1 MSVRAASVL
10 VGGAAAGVLYAAAVE
25 VSAFRLR
32 QWRVPALPPGHQPI
46 RLLHLADL
54 HLTPWQQT
62 KQGWLRSL
70 AGLRPDLVVSTGD
83 LIAHRNAVPALASA
97 LDGLLDVPGLFVR
110 GSNDYYAPV
119 VKNPAR
125 YLLPDDGR
133 RSVHGPRLP
142 TGDLDRLLTGAG
154 WQDLDNARSSVTIS
168 GTVIDA
174 VGTDDAHL
182 ELDRYDLV
190 SGPRKPG
197 TGLMLGVTH
206 APYRRVLDA
215 MVDDGAGLVLAGH
228 THGGQ
233 ICLPGGRALVT
244 NCDLEPARARGLSHH
259 PPEGETWL
267 HVSGG
272 LGTSPTA
279 PVRLFCRPEAS
290 LLTLVPT
297 GRSPS

>member
-1 MSVRAASVL
+1 MSVRAATAL
-10 VGGAAAGVLYAAAVE
+10 LGGAAAGLAYAAGYEA
-25 VSAFRLR
+25 SAFRLR
-32 QWRVPALPPGHQPI
+32 RWRVPVLPPGHDPM
-46 RLLHLADL
+46 RVLHLADL
-54 HLTPWQQT
+54 HLTPWQKT
-62 KQGWLRSL
+62 KQRWLRSL

-83 LIAHRNAVPALASA
+83 LIAHPDAVAALASA

-142 TGDLDRLLTGAG
+142 TTDLDGLLVDAG
-154 WQDLDNARSSVTIS
+154 WHDLDNMRATLAVA
-168 GTVIDA
+168 GTVVDA

-182 ELDRYDLV
+182 GLDRYDLV
-190 SGPRKPG
+190 SGPPRPG
-197 TGLMLGVTH
+197 TDLTLGVTH

-215 MVDDGAGLVLAGH
+215 MVDDGVELVLAGH

-233 ICLPGGRALVT
+233 VCLPGGRALVT
-244 NCDLEPARARGLSHH
+244 NCDLEPDRARGLAHH
-259 PPEGETWL
+259 PPAGDAWL

-290 LLTLVPT
+290 ILTLV
-297 GRSPS
+297 SADS

>member
-1 MSVRAASVL
+1 MSLRAASAL
-10 VGGAAAGVLYAAAVE
+10 VAGAAAGLAYAAGYE
-25 VSAFRLR
+25 TSAFRLR
-32 QWRVPALPPGHQPI
+32 RYTVPVLTPSHDPI
-46 RLLHLADL
+46 RVLHLADL
-54 HLTPWQQT
+54 HLTPWQRA
-62 KQGWLRSL
+62 KQSWLRAL

-83 LIAHRNAVPALASA
+83 LIAHRDAVPVLASA

-110 GSNDYYAPV
+110 GSNDYFAPV

-125 YLLPDDGR
+125 YLMPDDGR

-142 TGDLDRLLTGAG
+142 TGDLDRLLTDAG
-154 WQDLDNARSSVTIS
+154 WRDMDNARSTLTVAT
-168 GTVIDA
+168 TVIDA

-182 ELDRYDLV
+182 ELDRYDVV
-190 SGPRKPG
+190 SGPRRHG
-197 TGLMLGVTH
+197 TDLMLGITH

-215 MVDDGAGLVLAGH
+215 MADDGAGLVLAGH

-233 ICLPGGRALVT
+233 VCLPGGRALVT
-244 NCDLEPARARGLSHH
+244 NCDLDPSRARGLSRH
-259 PPEGETWL
+259 PPGSGAWL

-290 LLTLVPT
+290 ILTLVPAR
-297 GRSPS
+297 G

>member
-1 MSVRAASVL
+1 MLYS
-10 VGGAAAGVLYAAAVE
+10 AGYDA
-25 VSAFRLR
+25 SAFRLR
-32 QWRVPALPPGHQPI
+32 RWRVPALPPGRQPI
-46 RLLHLADL
+46 RVLHLADL
-54 HLTPWQQT
+54 HLTPWQRT
-62 KQGWLRSL
+62 KQTWLRSL

-83 LIAHRNAVPALASA
+83 LIAHRDSVPVLASA
-97 LDGLLDVPGLFVR
+97 LGGLLDVPGLFVR

-119 VKNPAR
+119 VKNPLR

-142 TGDLDRLLTGAG
+142 TGDLDQLLTDAG
-154 WQDLDNARSSVTIS
+154 WRDLDNARSFLTVAD
-168 GTVIDA
+168 TVIEA

-182 ELDRYDLV
+182 GLDRYDLV
-190 SGPRKPG
+190 GGAREPG
-197 TGLMLGVTH
+197 TDVLLGVTH

-215 MVDDGAGLVLAGH
+215 MVEDGAGLVLAGH

-233 ICLPGGRALVT
+233 VCLPDGRALVT
-244 NCDLEPARARGLSHH
+244 NCDLDPARARGLSHH
-259 PPEGETWL
+259 PPGGEAWL

-290 LLTLVPT
+290 ILTMVPV
-297 GRSPS
+297 PS

>member
-1 MSVRAASVL
+1 VSLRAGGVL
-10 VGGAAAGVLYAAAVE
+10 VGGAAAAVGYAAGVE

-32 QWRVPALPPGHQPI
+32 RWRVPALPADHHPM
-46 RLLHLADL
+46 RVLHLADL
-54 HLTPWQQT
+54 HLTPWQHT
-62 KQGWLRSL
+62 KQSWLRSL

-83 LIAHRNAVPALASA
+83 LIAHRDAVPALAAA
-97 LDGLLDVPGLFVR
+97 LDGLLAVPGLFVR

-154 WQDLDNARSSVTIS
+154 WRDLDNARSTITIAD
-168 GTVIDA
+168 TVIDA
-174 VGTDDAHL
+174 LGTDDAHL

-190 SGPRKPG
+190 SGPRTPG
-197 TGLMLGVTH
+197 TDLMLGVTH

-215 MVDDGAGLVLAGH
+215 MVDDGVGLVLAGH

-233 ICLPGGRALVT
+233 VCLPGGRALVT

-259 PPEGETWL
+259 PPDGTAWL
-267 HVSGG
+267 HVSAG

-290 LLTLVPT
+290 LLTLVPVGT
-297 GRSPS
+297 